1 MGCYLYFWRSSD
13 RIPCTSAPEHMP
25 VNESKIRSQRQWEK
39 WRSSG
44 AVGSVPEQ
52 PATTLT
58 SWETILGKF
67 NLMTSNDPD
76 NSRRELISNNHGL
89 LRDFYDGWFN
99 VAAGKGRDRL
109 NEVTRKY
116 ATDEASPDYNPERI
130 DELSL
135 FITTIRDSFPN
146 ISTKRK

>member
-1 MGCYLYFWRSSD
+1 
-13 RIPCTSAPEHMP
+13 MP

-44 AVGSVPEQ
+44 AVGSISEQ
-52 PATTLT
+52 PTTTLT

-67 NLMTSNDPD
+67 YLITSNDSD
-76 NSRRELISNNHGL
+76 NGRRELISNNHDL
-89 LRDFYDGWFN
+89 LREFYDGWFA
-99 VAAGKGRDRL
+99 VAAGRGRDRL
-109 NEVTRKY
+109 NDVTKKY
-116 ATDEASPDYNPERI
+116 ATDETSPDYNPKRI